1 MTEQISAD
9 IRFSIIP
16 DWLVNSPVS
25 DRAVRVYAVLAGFAD
40 NETLTAFPS
49 RGLIA
54 KRVNTSVKSVDR
66 ALKELLDFGA
76 IESEKRIKDGVYQ
89 SSLYTIKR
97 GGVGT
102 PVSLGGD
109 TGDARVGTPVTHR
122 TITNELEPVNY
133 INTAFDEFWSVY
145 PKKVDKRAALKAF
158 KSALKRVGFER
169 LIDGATKYAN
179 DPNRE
184 ARFTK
189 NPATWLNADAW
200 ENESLP
206 APVDKALK
214 PPAEGPGKGEWI
226 KALHKEGEHFA
237 CGPDCPDRWEV

>member
-1 MTEQISAD
+1 MTDEIRAD
-9 IRFSIIP
+9 IRFSILP
-16 DWLVNSPVS
+16 DWVIKSPVS
-25 DRAVRVYAVLAGFAD
+25 DRAVRIYAVLAGFAD
-40 NETLTAFPS
+40 SETLTAFPS

-54 KRVNTSVKSVDR
+54 KLVNTSVKSVDR
-66 ALKELLDFGA
+66 ALRELLEIGA

-102 PVSLGGD
+102 PVSPGRD

-122 TITNELEPVNY
+122 TITNELEPLNY
-133 INTAFDEFWSVY
+133 IDTAFGEFWSIY
-145 PKKVDKRAALKAF
+145 PKKVDKRAAVKAF
-158 KSALKRVGFER
+158 KSAVKRAALEK
-169 LIDGATKYAN
+169 IISGARKYAA

-184 ARFTK
+184 LRFTK

-206 APVDKALK
+206 ANVSNMK
-214 PPAEGPGKGEWI
+214 PPAEGPGKGHWI
-226 KALHKEGEHFA
+226 KSLHDIGEHFA
-237 CGPDCPDRWEV
+237 CDHD

>member
-1 MTEQISAD
+1 MSEEIRAD

-16 DWLVNSPVS
+16 DWLIVSPVS

-54 KRVNTSVKSVDR
+54 KRINTSVKSVDR
-66 ALKELLDFGA
+66 ALRELLDIGA

-102 PVSLGGD
+102 PVSPGRD
-109 TGDARVGTPVTHR
+109 TTDARVGTPVTHR
-122 TITNELEPVNY
+122 TITNELEPLNY
-133 INTAFDEFWSVY
+133 IDTAFGEFWSIY

-158 KSALKRVGFER
+158 KSALKRAALEV
-169 LIDGATKYAN
+169 IISGARKYAA

-184 ARFTK
+184 PRFTK

-206 APVDKALK
+206 AKVSNMK
-214 PPAEGPGKGEWI
+214 PPAEGPGKGDWI
-226 KALHKEGEHFA
+226 RSLHEIGEHFA
-237 CGPDCPDRWEV
+237 CDHD

>member
-1 MTEQISAD
+1 
-9 IRFSIIP
+9 
-16 DWLVNSPVS
+16 
-25 DRAVRVYAVLAGFAD
+25 
-40 NETLTAFPS
+40 

-54 KRVNTSVKSVDR
+54 KLVNTSVKSVDR
-66 ALKELLDFGA
+66 ALKELLEIGA

-102 PVSLGGD
+102 PVSPGRD

-122 TITNELEPVNY
+122 TITNELEPLNY
-133 INTAFDEFWSVY
+133 IDTAFGEFWSIY

-158 KSALKRVGFER
+158 KSAVKRAALEK
-169 LIDGATKYAN
+169 IISGARKYAT

-184 ARFTK
+184 LRFTK

-206 APVDKALK
+206 ANVSNMK
-214 PPAEGPGKGEWI
+214 PPAEGPGKGHW
-226 KALHKEGEHFA
+226 
-237 CGPDCPDRWEV
+237 